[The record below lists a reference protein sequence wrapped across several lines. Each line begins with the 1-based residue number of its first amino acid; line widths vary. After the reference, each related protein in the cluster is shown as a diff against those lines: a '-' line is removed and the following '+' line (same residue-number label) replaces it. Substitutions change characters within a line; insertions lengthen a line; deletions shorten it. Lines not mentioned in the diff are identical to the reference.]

1 MHVNKNRIMNDEI
14 DNSPQEKTLL
24 QKLWETFSPAP
35 SNSDDVIEILRDAE
49 DQSIIDPGALQI
61 MEGALKVSDLQAREI
76 MVPKSQMMVIEED
89 FTLEQ
94 ILQVVIQSQHSRFP
108 VIGESSD
115 DIKGIL
121 LAKELLPLV
130 LSGKESF
137 DLQRMLRPATII
149 PESKR
154 LNVLLQ
160 EFREQRYHM
169 AIIVDEYGGVSGLLT
184 IEDVLEEIV
193 GEIEDETD
201 EHEPEQIIQ
210 ISENCYSVEAITTID
225 DFNEFFDVGFPD
237 DEFDT
242 VGGLVIDAFGRL
254 PEINE
259 VETIDKFKFKVIAG
273 DSRKITR
280 VQVSLTK

>member
-1 MHVNKNRIMNDEI
+1 MNDEL
-14 DNSPQEKTLL
+14 DKSQQEKTLL

-137 DLQRMLRPATII
+137 DLHRMLRPATII

-184 IEDVLEEIV
+184 IEDVLEEIM
-193 GEIEDETD
+193 ED
-201 EHEPEQIIQ
+201 
-210 ISENCYSVEAITTID
+210 
-225 DFNEFFDVGFPD
+225 GF
-237 DEFDT
+237 
-242 VGGLVIDAFGRL
+242 LA
-254 PEINE
+254 
-259 VETIDKFKFKVIAG
+259 
-273 DSRKITR
+273 S
-280 VQVSLTK
+280 

>member
-1 MHVNKNRIMNDEI
+1 MNNEI

-193 GEIEDETD
+193 GLVEVIKEAYPDKTD
-201 EHEPEQIIQ
+201 QTGRFVAVTVKFLKELDKY
-210 ISENCYSVEAITTID
+210 ISLEKIKKNKQLSHLSLIKQSRLSVMPID
-225 DFNEFFDVGFPD
+225 S
-237 DEFDT
+237 
-242 VGGLVIDAFGRL
+242 
-254 PEINE
+254 
-259 VETIDKFKFKVIAG
+259 K
-273 DSRKITR
+273 SWKI
-280 VQVSLTK
+280 LNKMGKI